1 MISIIV
7 CSRNKSIPDDLARNI
22 EDTINVDYEIVH
34 INNSENQ
41 FSICSAYNE
50 GFSRSKFQYLCF
62 VHEDVCFRSK
72 SWGEKIVAH
81 LQKPNVGLLGLAG
94 RDYLTRVPASWSAKM
109 EGMNIVQSDK
119 TGKKATKTKCAPIG
133 YDKPSREVVMLDG
146 VLLCMRR
153 DLMNNIKFDETHE
166 GFHGYDFDISIQSV
180 LAGKTNY
187 VMYDMLL
194 EHFSRGTP
202 DADYYRSLIKVFKKW
217 EKCLPLLSS
226 NVSENF
232 RNKISEIEKR
242 GIRNLSNKLVRRG
255 VSTNEIMSVNIYFS
269 NLIGVK
275 QNQLQGYL
283 QIYFSKLINYPTRL
297 FSNK

>member
-1 MISIIV
+1 
-7 CSRNKSIPDDLARNI
+7 
-22 EDTINVDYEIVH
+22 
-34 INNSENQ
+34 
-41 FSICSAYNE
+41 
-50 GFSRSKFQYLCF
+50 
-62 VHEDVCFRSK
+62 
-72 SWGEKIVAH
+72 
-81 LQKPNVGLLGLAG
+81 
-94 RDYLTRVPASWSAKM
+94 
-109 EGMNIVQSDK
+109 
-119 TGKKATKTKCAPIG
+119 
-133 YDKPSREVVMLDG
+133 
-146 VLLCMRR
+146 LLCMRR
-153 DLMNNIKFDETHE
+153 ELMSNIKFDESID

-180 LAGKTNY
+180 IAGKTNY
-187 VMYDMLL
+187 VMYDILL

-217 EKCLPLLSS
+217 EKYLPLLGI
-226 NVSENF
+226 NFSEDL
-232 RNKISEIEKR
+232 RNKIPEIEKR

>member
-7 CSRNKSIPDDLARNI
+7 CSRNRSISDDFAKNI
-22 EDTINVDYEIVH
+22 GDTINVDYEIVH
-34 INNSENQ
+34 IDNSKNQ

-50 GFSRSKFQYLCF
+50 GFSRSRFPYVCF

-72 SWGEKIVAH
+72 NWGEKIIAH
-81 LQKPNVGLLGLAG
+81 LQMPNVGLLGLAG

-119 TGKKATKTKCAPIG
+119 TGKKETKTKYAPIG
-133 YDKPSREVVMLDG
+133 YDKPRREVVMLDG

-153 DLMNNIKFDETHE
+153 ELMKSIKFDENLD

-180 LAGKTNY
+180 LTGKINY
-187 VMYDMLL
+187 VMYDILV

-217 EKCLPLLSS
+217 EKSLPLLSS
-226 NVSENF
+226 DFSENL
-232 RNKISEIEKR
+232 RNKIQVIEKR

-255 VSTNEIMSVNIYFS
+255 VPTTEIMAANIYFS
-269 NLIGVK
+269 RLIGLK
-275 QNQLQGYL
+275 QNKLLGYL

-297 FSNK
+297 FSMK

>member
-7 CSRNKSIPDDLARNI
+7 CSRNRSISDDFAKNI
-22 EDTINVDYEIVH
+22 GDTINVDYEIVH
-34 INNSENQ
+34 IDNSKNQ

-50 GFSRSKFQYLCF
+50 GFSRSTFPYVCF

-72 SWGEKIVAH
+72 NWGEKIIAH
-81 LQKPNVGLLGLAG
+81 LQMPNVGLLGLAG

-119 TGKKATKTKCAPIG
+119 TGKKETKTKYAPIG
-133 YDKPSREVVMLDG
+133 YDKPRREVVMLDG

-153 DLMNNIKFDETHE
+153 ELMESIKFDENLD

-180 LAGKTNY
+180 LTGKINY
-187 VMYDMLL
+187 VMYDILV

-217 EKCLPLLSS
+217 EKSLPLLSS
-226 NVSENF
+226 DFSENL
-232 RNKISEIEKR
+232 RNKIQVIEKR

-255 VSTNEIMSVNIYFS
+255 VPTTEIMAANIYFS
-269 NLIGVK
+269 RLIGLK
-275 QNQLQGYL
+275 QNKLLGYL

-297 FSNK
+297 FSMK

>member
-7 CSRNKSIPDDLARNI
+7 CSRNKSISDDFAKNI
-22 EDTINVDYEIVH
+22 GDTINVDYEIVH
-34 INNSENQ
+34 IDNSKNQ

-50 GFSRSKFQYLCF
+50 GFSRSRFPYVCF

-72 SWGEKIVAH
+72 NWGEKIIAH
-81 LQKPNVGLLGLAG
+81 LQMPNVGLLGLAG

-119 TGKKATKTKCAPIG
+119 TGKKETKTKYAPIG

-153 DLMNNIKFDETHE
+153 ELMRTVKFDVSLE

-187 VMYDMLL
+187 VMYDILV

-202 DADYYRSLIKVFKKW
+202 GADYYRSLIKVFKKR
-217 EKCLPLLSS
+217 EKSLPLLGI
-226 NVSENF
+226 NFSEDL
-232 RNKISEIEKR
+232 RNKIHVIEKR

-255 VSTNEIMSVNIYFS
+255 VPTTEIMAANIYFS
-269 NLIGVK
+269 RLIGLK
-275 QNQLQGYL
+275 QNKLQGYL

-297 FSNK
+297 FFK

>member
-1 MISIIV
+1 MISIVV
-7 CSRNKSIPDDLARNI
+7 CSRNKSISDNLARNI

-34 INNSENQ
+34 INNSDNQ

-50 GFSRSKFQYLCF
+50 GFYRSKFQYLCF
-62 VHEDVCFRSK
+62 VHEDVYFRSK
-72 SWGEKIVAH
+72 NWGEKIIAH
-81 LQKPNVGLLGLAG
+81 LQMPNVGILGLAG

-119 TGKKATKTKCAPIG
+119 TGKKKTKTKYAPIG
-133 YDKPSREVVMLDG
+133 YDKPSRSVVMLDG

-153 DLMNNIKFDETHE
+153 ELMNDIKFDESQT

-187 VMYDMLL
+187 VMYDILL

-217 EKCLPLLSS
+217 EKSLPLLGP
-226 NVSENF
+226 NFSEDL
-232 RNKISEIEKR
+232 RNKIPEIEKR
-242 GIRNLSNKLVRRG
+242 GIRKLSNKLVRRG
-255 VSTNEIMSVNIYFS
+255 VPTNEIMAANIYFS
-269 NLIGVK
+269 CLLGIK
-275 QNQLQGYL
+275 QNELQAYL
-283 QIYFSKLINYPTRL
+283 QIYFSKLINYPNRL

>member
-7 CSRNKSIPDDLARNI
+7 CSRNKSISDDFAKNI
-22 EDTINVDYEIVH
+22 GDTINVDYEIVH
-34 INNSENQ
+34 IDNSKNQ

-50 GFSRSKFQYLCF
+50 GFSRSRFPYVCF

-72 SWGEKIVAH
+72 NWGEKIIAH
-81 LQKPNVGLLGLAG
+81 LQMPNVGLLGLAG

-119 TGKKATKTKCAPIG
+119 TGKKETKTKYAPIG

-153 DLMNNIKFDETHE
+153 ELMRTVKFDVSLE

-187 VMYDMLL
+187 VMYDILV

-202 DADYYRSLIKVFKKW
+202 DADYYRSLIKVFKKR
-217 EKCLPLLSS
+217 EKSLPLLGI
-226 NVSENF
+226 NFSEDL
-232 RNKISEIEKR
+232 RNKIHVIEKR

-255 VSTNEIMSVNIYFS
+255 VPTTEIMAANIYFS
-269 NLIGVK
+269 RLIGLK
-275 QNQLQGYL
+275 QNKLQGYL

-297 FSNK
+297 FFK

>member
-7 CSRNKSIPDDLARNI
+7 CSRNKSISDDLARNI
-22 EDTINVDYEIVH
+22 EDTINVEYEIVH
-34 INNSENQ
+34 IDNSDNH

-50 GFSRSKFQYLCF
+50 GFSRSKFPYLCF
-62 VHEDVCFRSK
+62 LHEDVCFRSE
-72 SWGEKIVAH
+72 SWGEKIVEH
-81 LQKPNVGLLGLAG
+81 LQMPNVGILGLAG

-119 TGKKATKTKCAPIG
+119 TGKKGTKTRYAPIG
-133 YDKPSREVVMLDG
+133 YDKPSRAVVMLDG

-153 DLMNNIKFDETHE
+153 ELMSNIEFDESLD

-180 LAGKTNY
+180 LAGRTNY

-202 DADYYRSLIKVFKKW
+202 DADYYRSLIKVFKKR
-217 EKCLPLLSS
+217 EKSLPLLGI
-226 NVSENF
+226 NFSEDL
-232 RNKISEIEKR
+232 RNKIHVIEKR

-255 VSTNEIMSVNIYFS
+255 VSTTEIMAANIYFS
-269 NLIGVK
+269 RLIGLN
-275 QNQLQGYL
+275 QNKLQGYL

-297 FSNK
+297 FFK

>member
-7 CSRNKSIPDDLARNI
+7 CSRNKSISDDLARNI
-22 EDTINVDYEIVH
+22 GDTINVDYEIVH
-34 INNSENQ
+34 IDNSKNQ

-50 GFSRSKFQYLCF
+50 GFSRSRFPYVCF

-72 SWGEKIVAH
+72 NWGEKIIAH
-81 LQKPNVGLLGLAG
+81 LQMPNVGLLGLAG

-119 TGKKATKTKCAPIG
+119 TGKKETKTKYAPIG
-133 YDKPSREVVMLDG
+133 YDKPRREVVMLDG

-153 DLMNNIKFDETHE
+153 ELMESIKFDENLD

-180 LAGKTNY
+180 LTGKINY
-187 VMYDMLL
+187 VMYDILV

-217 EKCLPLLSS
+217 EKSLPLLSS
-226 NVSENF
+226 DFSENL
-232 RNKISEIEKR
+232 RNKIQVIEKR

-255 VSTNEIMSVNIYFS
+255 VPTTEIMAANIYFS
-269 NLIGVK
+269 RLIGLK
-275 QNQLQGYL
+275 QNKLLGYL

-297 FSNK
+297 FSMK